1 MMAKLVLEVEGMS
14 CEHCEKRVREAIE
27 SVEGVQQAV
36 ISLEVG
42 TAEVTYDEGKEV
54 KDNIAEAVDEAGY
67 EVVI

>member
-1 MMAKLVLEVEGMS
+1 MAKLVLEVEGMS